1 MKIKLNN
8 VQLPQR
14 RKKDSIVL
22 KCKNNITKLE
32 SEISLS
38 LLQTDCF
45 NDSVLS
51 YKNKDGQSFEIRK
64 EHYGYEVKQVI
75 TKYSNEIIKVCVTL
89 SELKRFIKNKEA
101 D

>member
-1 MKIKLNN
+1 MKMKMNN

-45 NDSVLS
+45 NDSVLL
-51 YKNKDGQSFEIRK
+51 YKNKDRIFEIERTQ
-64 EHYGYEVKQVI
+64 YGYELKESKKTI
-75 TKYSNEIIKVCVTL
+75 ACYTTL
-89 SELKRFIKNKEA
+89 SELKRFIKNKKE